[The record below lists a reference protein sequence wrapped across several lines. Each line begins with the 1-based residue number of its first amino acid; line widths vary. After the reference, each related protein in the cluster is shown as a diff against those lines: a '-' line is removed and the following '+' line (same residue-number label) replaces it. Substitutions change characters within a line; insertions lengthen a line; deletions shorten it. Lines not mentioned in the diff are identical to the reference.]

1 MFYGPNY
8 LDLFRLAS
16 RPAGALVIP
25 LTLVAIWE
33 TLSRAGLT
41 DIIYMPAPTS
51 VLVALGAMLASGEL
65 LMNGAASLQRM
76 ALGLMLALAV
86 ALPLGL
92 VVGRSTTLKI
102 WVRPTLEVL
111 RQIPP
116 MALIPLAIL
125 WLGIDLAGKAF
136 IVAYAC
142 FWPIFY
148 NAALGAEEV
157 PGILLRQ
164 ARVMELSAMRT
175 TLRVT
180 LPAALPAVFVGIR
193 ISVGLSLITLLVA
206 EMVGASD
213 GLGFMV
219 IYAQRNFQ
227 TAKMIGV
234 VLAICAERGRP
245 PRRTVRTA
253 SSHGADVTTIGST
266 PRGMAPR

>member
-41 DIIYMPAPTS
+41 EIIYMPAPTS

-102 WVRPTLEVL
+102 WIRPTLEVL

-234 VLAICAERGRP
+234 VLAIGIIGYALNEVVRLAERYVLRH
-245 PRRTVRTA
+245 RTEL
-253 SSHGADVTTIGST
+253 
-266 PRGMAPR
+266 M

>member
-1 MFYGPNY
+1 
-8 LDLFRLAS
+8 
-16 RPAGALVIP
+16 
-25 LTLVAIWE
+25 
-33 TLSRAGLT
+33 
-41 DIIYMPAPTS
+41 
-51 VLVALGAMLASGEL
+51 
-65 LMNGAASLQRM
+65 M

-234 VLAICAERGRP
+234 VLAIGIIGYALNEVVRLAERYVLRHRTERKRTEPTRHPEARHPEAWPPDDGNRKGSGAADLPASGMGSDRP
-245 PRRTVRTA
+245 
-253 SSHGADVTTIGST
+253 
-266 PRGMAPR
+266 